1 MHKRWKTAEYDAVQ
15 ASSLSAALGVPAV
28 VGALMAQRGLADSE
42 AAELFLRPRLSK
54 VSDPFELPAMQPAV
68 DRIWA
73 ALERKERI
81 AVFGDYDADGITS
94 TALLVR
100 VLRRM
105 GGEVTPFLPH
115 RMDDGY
121 GLSTDTLQKCLG
133 LHQPSLVVTVDCGTS
148 SVEAVRAAHAAGVDV
163 VVTDHHEPGGEI
175 APAVATVN
183 PKLGGHPRVAMLA
196 GVGVAFKLC
205 HALVKRAR
213 DAGHAAGGLDLRRYM
228 DLVAVGT
235 IADIV
240 PLREENRIL
249 ARYGLDQLNRTDF
262 IGLRA
267 LMDVAGLKGPADAYH
282 VGFVI
287 APRLNAMG
295 RLGDAETS
303 LKLLL
308 SEDAAEAGALAL
320 ELDHANRERQQV
332 EADIHDE
339 IAAQLAG
346 VFDPLRDYGL
356 VLASEKWHPGVIGI
370 VASRVASRFNR
381 PTVLI
386 ALDGEG
392 GRGSARSI
400 EGFNL
405 VENLKA
411 CGDLLVRCG
420 GHVMAAGL
428 QIEASKVQDF
438 KARFNDIARAA
449 LGGADLIPVQR
460 VDGWVGLQ
468 ECTGELLAVLDTMQP
483 FGFGNPR
490 PVLAAKSV
498 RATDV
503 RTVGDGKHL
512 KLRLVLGA
520 TEVDA
525 IGFGMG
531 SRKVPDEPLDV
542 AFQLQR
548 NSYMG
553 RDRIQL
559 NLQDFRPAEA

>member
-1 MHKRWKTAEYDAVQ
+1 MHKRWKTTEYDAAQ
-15 ASSLSAALGVPAV
+15 ASSLAKALGVPAV
-28 VGALMAQRGLADSE
+28 VGALMVQRGLTDIE
-42 AAELFLRPRLSK
+42 AGELFLRPRLSK
-54 VSDPFELPAMQPAV
+54 VSDPFELPAMPAAV
-68 DRIWA
+68 DRIWT

-105 GGEVTPFLPH
+105 GGDVTPFLPH

-133 LHQPSLVVTVDCGTS
+133 LHRPSLVVTVDCGTS
-148 SVEAVRAAHAAGVDV
+148 SVDAVRAAGAAGVDV

-175 APAVATVN
+175 APAVAMVN
-183 PKLGGHPRVAMLA
+183 PKLGGDPSVAMLA

-213 DAGHAAGGLDLRRYM
+213 DAGHAAGALDLRHYM

-240 PLREENRIL
+240 PLREENRIF
-249 ARYGLDQLNRTDF
+249 ARYGLDQLNRTEF

-267 LMDVAGLKGPADAYH
+267 LMDVARLKGPADAYH
-282 VGFVI
+282 VGFVLG
-287 APRLNAMG
+287 PRLNAMG

-308 SEDAAEAGALAL
+308 SDDAQEAAALAS
-320 ELDHANRERQQV
+320 ELDQANRERQQV

-339 IAAQLAG
+339 IAARLAG
-346 VFDPLRDYGL
+346 SFDPARDYGL
-356 VLASEKWHPGVIGI
+356 VLASDKWHAGVIGI

-386 ALDGEG
+386 ALDGES
-392 GRGSARSI
+392 GRGSGRSI
-400 EGFNL
+400 DGFNL
-405 VENLKA
+405 VEHLKA
-411 CGDLLVRCG
+411 CGDLLMQCG

-438 KARFNDIARAA
+438 KARFNDIAHAA
-449 LGGADLIPVQR
+449 LGGTDLTPVQR

-468 ECTGELLAVLDTMQP
+468 ECTDELLAVLDTMQP

-490 PVLAAKSV
+490 PVLAAKAV
-498 RATDV
+498 RAADV
-503 RTVGDGKHL
+503 RTVGEGKHL

-531 SRKVPDEPLDV
+531 SRKVPDEPMDV
-542 AFQLQR
+542 AFHLQR

-553 RDRIQL
+553 RDRLQL
-559 NLQDFRPAEA
+559 NLQDFRPREA